1 MISFL
6 KKIGRNLIRKS
17 TYLQQTPIN
26 KVSLVILIII
36 DIFVLY
42 NVFIG
47 LGSISAWPLN
57 PSEELPCFSPYQSY
71 HTSKDKNIVELN
83 VTTIQNLTDTNRY
96 YPNVRQGKRLGKV
109 SNLCTNYAK
118 LEQEVKNPETI
129 KLNTEITQLNEKVSS
144 LEDNIKTL
152 KSQYDSTLLEKIAKQ
167 DPKKSIN
174 QAKAD
179 EIKGKIDN
187 FNQEIIKK
195 RKEITEKKNKLI
207 QHSSSVNYLKVLTN
221 LAEYERI
228 SKAYQSEDFW
238 YPNKLFVLQILFL
251 LPLIII
257 GYFWHSKSTAKNQG
271 LQSLISWHL
280 LLIFCIPLIFKF
292 FEFIQ
297 FGNLV
302 RVVIDV
308 ILVLVG
314 GLQFIA
320 SYLLIVIIPLIGF
333 GLIKFMQTF
342 IANPQVQAK
351 NRIQLQRCV
360 NCNFKLQLGDE
371 FCPNCGFNQYVEC
384 TNCHH
389 KTYKFIPYCRSC
401 GDKMDSLS

>member
-6 KKIGRNLIRKS
+6 KKIGKNIIRKS
-17 TYLQQTPIN
+17 THLQQTPIN

-36 DIFVLY
+36 DIFVLS

-57 PSEELPCFSPYQSY
+57 PSEELPCFTSYQIY
-71 HTSKDKNIVELN
+71 HTSGNKNPFELN
-83 VTTIQNLTDTNRY
+83 VTTIQNLTNPNPY
-96 YPNVRQGKRLGKV
+96 YPSVKRGKRLGKV

-118 LEQEVKNPETI
+118 LEQEVKNTETI
-129 KLNTEITQLNEKVSS
+129 KKLNTEINQLNDKVSS
-144 LEDNIKTL
+144 LEYNIKTL

-179 EIKGKIDN
+179 DIKGKIDN
-187 FNQEIIKK
+187 LNQEIINK
-195 RKEITEKKNKLI
+195 RKEITDKKNKLI
-207 QHSSSVNYLKVLTN
+207 QHPSSVNYLKVLADS
-221 LAEYERI
+221 AEYDRI
-228 SKAYQSEDFW
+228 NKAYQSVAFW

-251 LPLIII
+251 FPLIII
-257 GYFWHSKSTAKNQG
+257 GYFWHTKSTAKNQG

-351 NRIQLQRCV
+351 KRIQLQRCI

-389 KTYKFIPYCRSC
+389 KTYKFTTYCRSC
-401 GDKMDSLS
+401 GEKTD

>member
-6 KKIGRNLIRKS
+6 KKIGKNIIRKS
-17 TYLQQTPIN
+17 TYLQQTPLN

-36 DIFVLY
+36 DIFVLS

-57 PSEELPCFSPYQSY
+57 PSEELPCYSPYQSY
-71 HTSKDKNIVELN
+71 HTSTNKNTVELN
-83 VTTIQNLTDTNRY
+83 VTIIQNLADPNRSS
-96 YPNVRQGKRLGKV
+96 PNVKEENRLGKV

-118 LEQEVKNPETI
+118 LEKEVKNPETI
-129 KLNTEITQLNEKVSS
+129 KLNTDINQLNDQVSA

-152 KSQYDSTLLEKIAKQ
+152 KSQYESTLLEKIAKQ

-187 FNQEIIKK
+187 LNQEIIKK
-195 RKEITEKKNKLI
+195 RKEITAKKNQLI
-207 QHSSSVNYLKVLTN
+207 QHPTAVNYLKVLN
-221 LAEYERI
+221 DSAEYDRI
-228 SKAYQSEDFW
+228 NKAYQSAAFW

-251 LPLIII
+251 FPLIII

-320 SYLLIVIIPLIGF
+320 SYLLILIIPLIGF

-351 NRIQLQRCV
+351 NRIQLQRCI

-371 FCPNCGFNQYVEC
+371 FCPNCGFNQYIEC

-389 KTYKFIPYCRSC
+389 KTYKFTPYCRSC
-401 GDKMDSLS
+401 GEKTIDN